1 MNVTVINIKDL
12 FKYLVVL
19 VTSIIVI
26 VSATRFFYNKST
38 TIEQESIKTK
48 NEKGFFLTCLKVII
62 PMIDYKQDTL
72 VEVANTEEV
81 NKSNILTKLLNIE
94 LGLIDNIQVEND
106 INVLVDNEKDY
117 NGEYIEN
124 NKQINNN
131 ETNYSSN
138 EIELAQ
144 TNIQTQEVT
153 EKNIPISYTNS
164 IDNIQVK
171 NQSDYAVTSELINS
185 SFNLTNKKDIIIFHT
200 HTCESY
206 TQTEN
211 FSYTPSG
218 EFRTTDLNY
227 SVARVGDELD
237 KQLTAYGYNVIHDTT
252 YHDYPAYTG
261 SYDRSLKTVETIL
274 GNNPGSE
281 IVIDLH
287 RDAVGSSSEYGPSVM
302 IGDEKA
308 AQMMFVIGT
317 DGGGLYHPNWRENF
331 KLAVAIQRKANEMY
345 PGLFRPIILRN
356 SRYNQHLTKGACII
370 EVGATG
376 NTMEEC
382 LVSMKYLAKVMSEV
396 IK

>member
-1 MNVTVINIKDL
+1 MNVTVINLRDL
-12 FKYLVVL
+12 LKYLVVL
-19 VTSIIVI
+19 ITSIMVI
-26 VSATRFFYNKST
+26 VSATRFFYNKTS
-38 TIEQESIKTK
+38 TIEKETVTNDK
-48 NEKGFFLTCLKVII
+48 NIFLNCLKVII
-62 PMIDYKQDTL
+62 PMIDYKQENS
-72 VEVANTEEV
+72 VEIPASVDIE
-81 NKSNILTKLLNIE
+81 KSSILTKLLNVE
-94 LGLIDNIQVEND
+94 LGLIDNIKDKNTTEIISDNNNEENQ
-106 INVLVDNEKDY
+106 N
-117 NGEYIEN
+117 IEN
-124 NKQINNN
+124 NNESNNENNN
-131 ETNYSSN
+131 SPD
-138 EIELAQ
+138 EIELAK
-144 TNIQTQEVT
+144 TDVTTQEVT
-153 EKNIPISYTNS
+153 ENNIKPSYTDS
-164 IDNIQVK
+164 IDGIEVK
-171 NQSDYAVTSELINS
+171 NQSDYEVTSELINS
-185 SFNLTNKKDIIIFHT
+185 QVNSFNKKDIIIFHT

-218 EFRTTDLNY
+218 NFRTTDLNY

-237 KQLTAYGYNVIHDTT
+237 KQLTAYGYNIIHDTT

-274 GNNPGSE
+274 NNNPGTE
-281 IVIDLH
+281 VVIDLH

-308 AQMMFVIGT
+308 AQLMLVIGT

-356 SRYNQHLTKGACII
+356 SRYNQHLANGAMII

-382 LVSMKYLAKVMSEV
+382 LISMKYLAKVMSEV
-396 IK
+396 VK

>member
-1 MNVTVINIKDL
+1 MNVTVINLRDL
-12 FKYLVVL
+12 LKYLVVL
-19 VTSIIVI
+19 ITSIMVI
-26 VSATRFFYNKST
+26 VSATRFFYNKTS
-38 TIEQESIKTK
+38 TIEKETVT
-48 NEKGFFLTCLKVII
+48 NEKNIFLNCLKVII
-62 PMIDYKQDTL
+62 PMIDYKQENS
-72 VEVANTEEV
+72 VEVTASVDIE
-81 NKSNILTKLLNIE
+81 KSSILTKLLNVE
-94 LGLIDNIQVEND
+94 LGLIDNIKDKNTTEIISDNNNEENQ
-106 INVLVDNEKDY
+106 N
-117 NGEYIEN
+117 IEN
-124 NKQINNN
+124 NNENNN
-131 ETNYSSN
+131 SPD
-138 EIELAQ
+138 EIELAK
-144 TNIQTQEVT
+144 TDVITQEVT
-153 EKNIPISYTNS
+153 ENNIKPSYTDS
-164 IDNIQVK
+164 IDGIEVK
-171 NQSDYAVTSELINS
+171 NQSDYEVTSELINS
-185 SFNLTNKKDIIIFHT
+185 QFNLSNKKDIIIFHT

-218 EFRTTDLNY
+218 NFRTTDLNY

-237 KQLTAYGYNVIHDTT
+237 KQLTAYGYNIIHDTT

-274 GNNPGSE
+274 NNNPGTE
-281 IVIDLH
+281 VVIDLH

-308 AQMMFVIGT
+308 AQLMLVIGT

-356 SRYNQHLTKGACII
+356 SRYNHHLANGAMII

-382 LVSMKYLAKVMSEV
+382 LVSMKYLAKVMSELV
-396 IK
+396 K